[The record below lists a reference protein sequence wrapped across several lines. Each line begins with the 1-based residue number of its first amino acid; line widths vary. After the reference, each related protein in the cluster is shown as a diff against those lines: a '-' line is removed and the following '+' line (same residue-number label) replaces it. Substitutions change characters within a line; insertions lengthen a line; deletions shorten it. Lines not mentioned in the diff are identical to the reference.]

1 MSLYLLVGK
10 DTVIETGKSRAY
22 IKSYGYSIKIP
33 LIVIANELK
42 SDTDITDTRLVT
54 GVPDEV
60 FHIKYQTMYE
70 ESTQPVMVE
79 YIIYELP
86 NEMLISGDSE
96 VDIYDNIDYGEGD
109 KKDG

>member
-10 DTVIETGKSRAY
+10 DTIIETGKSRAY
-22 IKSYGYSIKIP
+22 IKAYGYSIKIP

-42 SDTDITDTRLVT
+42 SDADITDTRLVT
-54 GVPDEV
+54 GAPDEV
-60 FHIKYQTMYE
+60 FHIKYKTVYE
-70 ESTQPVMVE
+70 ESKQPVMVE

-86 NEMLISGDSE
+86 NDMLFSGDSE
-96 VDIYDNIDYGEGD
+96 VDIYDNIDYEEGD